1 MCRQL
6 YQHEIEG
13 LQAGKDQLEREVREL
28 QTETQMNEQEVE
40 RGLHN
45 SKAWSVVSSW
55 SKSVCRGVDFFCVGE
70 RWSCFTIFRLTS
82 PLRISVVN
90 RILQYFTRHLHIAA
104 VILDCVP
111 VA

>member
-45 SKAWSVVSSW
+45 SKAWSVGQKAFVVAW
-55 SKSVCRGVDFFCVGE
+55 IFFCVGE